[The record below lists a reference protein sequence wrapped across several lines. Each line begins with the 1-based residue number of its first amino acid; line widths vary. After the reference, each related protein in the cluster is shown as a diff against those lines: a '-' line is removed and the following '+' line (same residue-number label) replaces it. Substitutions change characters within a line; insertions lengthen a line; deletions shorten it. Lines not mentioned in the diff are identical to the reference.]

1 MSKRKLK
8 EENFSK
14 RQRLSKEEN
23 LRCDSDDEQL
33 MCAAADEIERQI
45 HDDWGDSDEEQLM
58 CDAADEIERQI
69 NDGWSDSDEDQ
80 LVCEAVNDWER
91 ANQRGE
97 GINDPAQP
105 SSQIQPAQPQHQP
118 RQPSQP
124 PIQQPQPPI
133 PQPQPQLPQPQPQVP
148 QPQPQVP
155 QAALNNTVTSS
166 TFIPANNQDLLAVF
180 RELEVQI
187 QEALRQRLTR
197 NHSIRAYITVDASY
211 SRESLEATQHIIQHF
226 RSRAL
231 ILNSEADIF
240 EHLSDMMREI
250 YARSQ
255 DFEAQGSGWN
265 LVEIINLQL
274 HIVTYEPLSGSS
286 YIPSPTAVK
295 NTKGVLNIQNK
306 DNRCIIWCILAQFHP
321 IKPKKTIQSGSKST
335 NNIYMR

>member
-23 LRCDSDDEQL
+23 LWCDSDDEQL

-69 NDGWSDSDEDQ
+69 NDDWSDSDDDQ

-97 GINDPAQP
+97 GINEPAQP

-133 PQPQPQLPQPQPQVP
+133 P

-197 NHSIRAYITVDASY
+197 NHN
-211 SRESLEATQHIIQHF
+211 
-226 RSRAL
+226 
-231 ILNSEADIF
+231 LNCKY
-240 EHLSDMMREI
+240 HKL
-250 YARSQ
+250 
-255 DFEAQGSGWN
+255 
-265 LVEIINLQL
+265 LLTTQL
-274 HIVTYEPLSGSS
+274 HRQRSFQ
-286 YIPSPTAVK
+286 PT
-295 NTKGVLNIQNK
+295 I
-306 DNRCIIWCILAQFHP
+306 RIF
-321 IKPKKTIQSGSKST
+321 
-335 NNIYMR
+335 